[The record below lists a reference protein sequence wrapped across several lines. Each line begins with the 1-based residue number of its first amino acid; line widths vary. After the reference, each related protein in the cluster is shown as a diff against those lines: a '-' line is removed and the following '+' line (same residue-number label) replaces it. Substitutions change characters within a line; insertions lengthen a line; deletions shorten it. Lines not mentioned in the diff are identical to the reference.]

1 MSSHL
6 GVGQP
11 VDSPET
17 PYDAITEQPWTVSDY
32 IWWLKPALSMVLGV
46 ALGAVNLAATDA
58 AGLLRIPALLAA
70 LILFAQ
76 GPVYW
81 SEHAR
86 EKKLKAD
93 RAAAVRKPQQEDLRR
108 AQGHTDADDADL
120 AARIPRLRQED
131 DADAD
136 AHATSAVEA
145 KEIEDQVKVQEAE
158 ARFTAGAVAESRG
171 GLLTVLVLSVWL
183 GLATLNYS
191 AAPPALL
198 WLSLVAAFLLFMS
211 AWGGLLQRPA

>member
-1 MSSHL
+1 MSSLSPL

-17 PYDAITEQPWTVSDY
+17 PFDAIAEQPWTVSDY
-32 IWWLKPALSMVLGV
+32 TWWLKPALTMLLGV
-46 ALGAVNLAATDA
+46 ALGAVNLAATEA

-76 GPVYW
+76 GPIYW

-86 EKKLKAD
+86 EKKIKAE
-93 RAAAVRKPQQEDLRR
+93 RVAAARRQQEELRR
-108 AQGHTDADDADL
+108 AQAQADPDDPDM
-120 AARIPRLRQED
+120 AARIPRLLHHD
-131 DADAD
+131 DDGDVDGGLVSAD
-136 AHATSAVEA
+136 V
-145 KEIEDQVKVQEAE
+145 KEIDEQVTAQEA
-158 ARFTAGAVAESRG
+158 RLTAGAVAESRG
-171 GLLTVLVLSVWL
+171 GLLTVLILAIWL

-191 AAPPALL
+191 SAPPALL
-198 WLSLVAAFLLFMS
+198 WLSLVAAFLLFMT